1 MSSSVSPVLVVGA
14 TGQQGGSVIRAL
26 QALQAPPT
34 IRALSRN
41 PNSPAA
47 EKLKKQGIEVVKG
60 TLADKQ
66 SLVAALTGAGSA
78 FLVTAMTSGKNEPT
92 EDQLGINF
100 VEAAKETGLP
110 FLVFSSVSDATP
122 TCGIPH
128 FETKAKVEDALKASG
143 IKNTIIAPVAFY
155 DNLPQTAGFATFI
168 AMGLFDAALQGKK
181 LQMVAVDDI
190 GRTAAQALASPST
203 YANRHIK
210 LAGES
215 LTMEEVRQAYSRVEG
230 RSVWK
235 AWMPGFAVNF
245 FPYDAKMMLKFFGK
259 KGYSA
264 DIAGLR
270 KEYPGLRTF
279 EQWLREGKK
288 SE

>member
-14 TGQQGGSVIRAL
+14 TGRQGGSVIRAL

-47 EKLKKQGIEVVKG
+47 EKLKTQGIEIVKG
-60 TLADKQ
+60 DLADRQ

-78 FLVTAMTSGKNEPT
+78 FLVTSGTSGKNEPP

-128 FETKAKVEDALKASG
+128 FETKAKVEEALKANG

-155 DNLPQTAGFATFI
+155 DNFPKTPGFATFA
-168 AMGLFDAALQGKK
+168 AMGLFDAALKGKK
-181 LQMVAVDDI
+181 MQMVAVDDI
-190 GRTAAQALASPST
+190 GHVAAQALFNPSFH
-203 YANRHIK
+203 ANRHIK
-210 LAGES
+210 LAGDS
-215 LTMEEVRQAYSRVEG
+215 VSMEEVRQAYSRVEG

-235 AWMPGFAVNF
+235 AWMPGFVVNLL
-245 FPYDAKMMLKFFGK
+245 PYDAKMMFRFIGK
-259 KGYSA
+259 KGCSA
-264 DIAGLR
+264 DIEGLR
-270 KEYPGLRTF
+270 KEYPELRTF
-279 EQWLREGKK
+279 EQWLGEGKQ